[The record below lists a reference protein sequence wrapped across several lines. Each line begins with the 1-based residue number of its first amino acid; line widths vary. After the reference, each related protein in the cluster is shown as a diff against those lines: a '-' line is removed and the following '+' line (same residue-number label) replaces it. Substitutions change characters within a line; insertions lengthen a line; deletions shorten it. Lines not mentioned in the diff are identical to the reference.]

1 MTRRRAAASVAV
13 VVLSA
18 AGWLA
23 TCNNSSSPSATPP
36 EPTPHPTAA
45 PEPFGAG
52 KPPCTL
58 PPGKGSGQNCPRQTS
73 SYLPLVERSLDR
85 LVERRPEIFDLNAFS
100 GCHSCYRVKNVAAYT
115 KEMVAEAESEG
126 ACAIWDGEEL
136 AVKKTNDFNDQ
147 YDILTFEN
155 FIRRDHGSYRAT
167 CSPAWF

>member
-18 AGWLA
+18 AGWVA
-23 TCNNSSSPSATPP
+23 TCNRSSSPSAPAPPDTTPP
-36 EPTPHPTAA
+36 APSEPV
-45 PEPFGAG
+45 GAG

-58 PPGKGSGQNCPRQTS
+58 PAGKGSGQNCPRESS

-85 LVERRPEIFDLNAFS
+85 LVHRRPEIFDLNSFS
-100 GCHSCYRVKNVAAYT
+100 GCGTCYKVKNVSAYI
-115 KEMVAEAESEG
+115 KEMVAEAQSEG
-126 ACAIWDGEEL
+126 ACAMWDGEEL
-136 AVKKTNDFNDQ
+136 AVKKTNDFSDQ

-167 CSPAWF
+167 CTPAWF

>member
-18 AGWLA
+18 AGWVS
-23 TCNNSSSPSATPP
+23 TCNRSSSPSAPAPP
-36 EPTPHPTAA
+36 EATPHPS
-45 PEPFGAG
+45 PKPPVGAG

-58 PPGKGSGQNCPRQTS
+58 PPGKGSGQNCPRETS

-85 LVERRPEIFDLNAFS
+85 LVKRRPEIFDLSSFS
-100 GCHSCYRVKNVAAYT
+100 GCGSCYKVKNVSAYI
-115 KEMVAEAESEG
+115 KEMVAEAQSEG
-126 ACAIWDGEEL
+126 ACAMWDGEEL
-136 AVKKTNDFNDQ
+136 AVKKTNDFSDQ

-167 CSPAWF
+167 CTPAWF